1 MRAKGGEA
9 AVLTGDCS
17 HGLRVVLLIL
27 GLVQSALPLLLEYP
41 LRLTSVVWFGGNAG
55 IPL

>member
-27 GLVQSALPLLLEYP
+27 GLVQSALPLLEYP